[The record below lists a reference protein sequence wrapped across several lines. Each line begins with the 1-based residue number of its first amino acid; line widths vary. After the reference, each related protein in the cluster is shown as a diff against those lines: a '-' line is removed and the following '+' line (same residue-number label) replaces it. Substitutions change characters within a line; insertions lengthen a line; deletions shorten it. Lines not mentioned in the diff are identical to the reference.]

1 MNSSDG
7 GNRAPSGLSVRWRA
21 GRWRDTFWSM
31 TARLVVVLGVVG
43 ACQQG
48 DPGWRPA
55 LDRMGVRDERVHQAM
70 ARVARADYLPVQERP
85 HAREDRPLGI
95 GYGQTTSQP
104 SLIAYMVAQLALR
117 PGCRVL
123 EVGTGSG
130 YQTALLAE
138 LCRDVYSLDIVE
150 PLARRAAATLAAKGY
165 TNAHVKAGDG
175 YAGWPEAAP
184 FDGIVVSAGA
194 SKVPSA
200 LVAQLKPG
208 ARLIIPVGEGDDT
221 RLLLLTREADG
232 GVQERELIPVR
243 FVPLTGEAAER
254 DRAR

>member
-1 MNSSDG
+1 MIV
-7 GNRAPSGLSVRWRA
+7 RLMLMLVAVSGCQRSEIGCRPVA
-21 GRWRDTFWSM
+21 DRD
-31 TARLVVVLGVVG
+31 
-43 ACQQG
+43 
-48 DPGWRPA
+48 
-55 LDRMGVRDERVHQAM
+55 VRD
-70 ARVARADYLPVQERP
+70 ARVQNAMSRVRRADFLPPEERP
-85 HAREDRPLGI
+85 HTGEDRPLDI
-95 GYGQTTSQP
+95 GFGQTTSQP
-104 SLIAYMVAQLALR
+104 SLIAYMIAQLELS

-130 YQTALLAE
+130 YQTAVLAE

-150 PLARRAAATLAAKGY
+150 PLARRAAQALASKGY

-194 SKVPSA
+194 VRVPPA
-200 LVAQLKPG
+200 LVAQLKPN
-208 ARLIIPVGEGDDT
+208 ARLVVPIGEGDEMW
-221 RLLLLTREADG
+221 LMLFVSEADG
-232 GVQERELIPVR
+232 GVEARRLIPVR